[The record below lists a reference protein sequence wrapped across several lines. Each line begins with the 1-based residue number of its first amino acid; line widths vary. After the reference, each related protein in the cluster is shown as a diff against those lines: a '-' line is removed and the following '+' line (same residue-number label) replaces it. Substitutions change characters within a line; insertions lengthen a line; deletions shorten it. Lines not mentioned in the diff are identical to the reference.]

1 MYETRELTIWIPAVV
16 VPLQFMLFK
25 HRLYRMKSMR
35 DFLIWVYPQDRLMLG
50 LRPHHPLRSTLLTT
64 LFKAIVFSPF
74 FFFSPNIFFSKE
86 RRQEERR

>member
-25 HRLYRMKSMR
+25 HMLYRMKSLR

-50 LRPHHPLRSTLLTT
+50 PRPHHPLRSTLLTT
-64 LFKAIVFSPF
+64 FSYCPEPNSF
-74 FFFSPNIFFSKE
+74 CFSNFFSSF
-86 RRQEERR
+86 